1 MQTNRNA
8 GCLSLKRYGH
18 RQPVH
23 NPLSGYFERR
33 WVQEYRGRRERGSGS
48 DPHPPDSGGTNA
60 RRRNGKS
67 SGSDPHPPNL
77 GGASA
82 RTRNGKGGGSDPHPP
97 DSGGTNARTRNGK
110 SSGSDPL
117 PPNLGGAGTGI
128 QPHILLAQGAF
139 VHWKSPAW
147 GELQATN
154 LMVRRPPDTL
164 PTTVTRCVRRPSAAR
179 PTAAAQPALHNYG
192 NAVRGLRP
200 HQNGIFESTIQL
212 TMRFHDKRDQ
222 NIIYE

>member
-1 MQTNRNA
+1 MQTKRNA

-18 RQPVH
+18 RPTVH

-48 DPHPPDSGGTNA
+48 DPQPPDS
-60 RRRNGKS
+60 
-67 SGSDPHPPNL
+67 
-77 GGASA
+77 
-82 RTRNGKGGGSDPHPP
+82 
-97 DSGGTNARTRNGK
+97 
-110 SSGSDPL
+110 
-117 PPNLGGAGTGI
+117 GGAGTGI

-139 VHWKSPAW
+139 VQWKSPAW
-147 GELQATN
+147 VELQATN

-192 NAVRGLRP
+192 NAVRGLSP
-200 HQNGIFESTIQL
+200 HQNGIFESTIQQVL
-212 TMRFHDKRDQ
+212 HRMATLRSQ
-222 NIIYE
+222 NRSVLR